1 MYKKIEDY
9 ISKKNININI
19 IRMNYGTLLN
29 LKCAF
34 ENVEKIYGKG
44 KENKNTL
51 VILRISEGE

>member
-1 MYKKIEDY
+1 
-9 ISKKNININI
+9 
-19 IRMNYGTLLN
+19 MNYGTLLN